1 MAKMI
6 QVRNVSDRLHREL
19 VRRARLRGISLTR
32 YIEEILEREV
42 ATPPREE
49 VFAAAREREPIDLG
63 VSAADW
69 IRRDREERERHLAS
83 LLTHPRSSNTP

>member
-1 MAKMI
+1 MI

-19 VRRARLRGISLTR
+19 VRRARLRGVPLTT
-32 YIEEILEREV
+32 YVEEVLEREV

-49 VFAAAREREPIDLG
+49 IFAAAREREPIELG
-63 VSAADW
+63 ISAADW

-83 LLTHPRSSNTP
+83 LLTHPPSSSTP